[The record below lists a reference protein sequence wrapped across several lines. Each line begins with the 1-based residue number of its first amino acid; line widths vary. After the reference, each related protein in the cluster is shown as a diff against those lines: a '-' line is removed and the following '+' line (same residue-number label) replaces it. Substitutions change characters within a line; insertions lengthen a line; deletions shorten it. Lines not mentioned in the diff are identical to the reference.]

1 MLKPTPN
8 DVDILIL
15 GAGWTSQFLI
25 PLLKSHNVSYAATTR
40 DGRDGTIPFVFDPED
55 EKLGGVDRLPGA
67 ETVVVTFPLKGE
79 DNNWIQLG
87 STGIWKDTTGWTNRH
102 SPYDTTN
109 ERAVAEDEFMSFG
122 GVALNLSGLYGGERQ
137 PRNWLTR
144 LFPTKESL
152 QQKGAVHLIH
162 GQDVARAIYLTHSH
176 FSKLKGQCWILT
188 DLRVTA
194 IGSSLCHRKL
204 LLTRTIQSTMRA
216 RKDTVIA
223 KKGRK
228 SMKGLTEMQEPG
240 QIAKWVLQCMDSN
253 DIKALPRDTSSIGRR
268 VDGREFWSVVGSA
281 PSIGR
286 VG

>member
-1 MLKPTPN
+1 MLKTDPN

-79 DNNWIQLG
+79 GPSAKLIEAYRHIHGPDNNWIQLG
-87 STGIWKDTTGWTNRH
+87 STGIWKDTTGWTNRY

-162 GQDVARAIYLTHSH
+162 GQDVARAIFLTHSN
-176 FSKLKGQCWILT
+176 FQKLKGQRWILT
-188 DLRVTA
+188 DLRVYEWWDLA
-194 IGSSLCHRKL
+194 LSWDRDD
-204 LLTRTIQSTMRA
+204 A
-216 RKDTVIA
+216 D
-223 KKGRK
+223 
-228 SMKGLTEMQEPG
+228 EPG

-253 DIKALPRDTSSIGRR
+253 EIKALPRDTSSIGRR